1 MERAHGTATL
11 AGLHI
16 DADTLALFQRSFA
29 EYRVNVRPVTVSDA
43 AELERRR
50 FDTCVLPLDDS
61 GPAVIAAIRSS
72 RLNSH
77 SVLYGVAVAG
87 HDVPL
92 DHLGVNALLEDT
104 TEPVVLRAVE
114 RTYLLLTRH
123 LRRYARIP
131 LVLPVMVESEGELI
145 RGMSR
150 DIGAGGMAVELP
162 VKMPA
167 ARPVKLTF
175 HLAGTDPFTVEC
187 LSCWNVG
194 TEVGFQFQ
202 GGPDQQKVKTW
213 VDEYLSGL

>member
-1 MERAHGTATL
+1 MDSAHATATL

-16 DADTLALFQRSFA
+16 DDNTLAVFQRSFA
-29 EYRVNVRPVTVSDA
+29 EFRVNVRAVPVADA
-43 AELERRR
+43 DEFQQRR
-50 FDTCVLPLDDS
+50 FDACVLLLNDS
-61 GPAVIAAIRSS
+61 APSLIAAIRSS

-77 SVLYGVAVAG
+77 SVLYGLAPAG
-87 HDVPL
+87 YDVPL
-92 DHLGVNALLEDT
+92 SQLGVNALIEDVS
-104 TEPVVLRAVE
+104 EPAVLRAVE

-131 LVLPVMVESEGELI
+131 LVLPVMVESEGEVI
-145 RGMSR
+145 RGISR
-150 DIGAGGMAVELP
+150 DIGGGGMAVELP

-175 HLAGTDPFTVEC
+175 HLAGTRAFTVES

-194 TEVGFQFQ
+194 PEVGFQFQ

-213 VDEYLSGL
+213 VEEYLGGL